1 MRPLHFLAFFL
12 LLFSILRAQTALNKS
27 SQAGL
32 VFIYHNDS
40 IKRLDFQTGTISFLS
55 QNEWSTCGTLPEL
68 PDLFREHAH
77 PQPTVIQTLDT
88 TLISFS
94 GSGVVYIVKKNGSVE
109 RHDRTYFSG
118 YNFGALKYFNGST
131 LWSLGGYGLWRVTDH
146 ALHYDPE
153 LREWERQIMSPN
165 IIEGFGDGFYS
176 VLAPNKL
183 RMVVSSR
190 VEFNGLEVVNSVY
203 DVDLVEHTYRYVGS
217 PRLNLDLFNNQDQL
231 GFSAANNA
239 WNIVFEG
246 NKTLLANLAENKLYQ
261 TKINATQSRPFDGMC
276 GILVHPRGILLIE
289 TASTATNQHVKI
301 VRTTMDNLVQQP
313 DNVDLGA
320 IYEPTWIAQIRSN
333 IKLIL
338 SIILSVGGLAALI
351 VRYQRGRPVSE
362 QTYAHA
368 LSSSQRIVFKHL
380 MLLPPDQSITTNEL
394 NQLLSLEDK
403 TWDNQRKIRST
414 VLQELE
420 EKGMQYLGVPSFIER
435 ISSDEDRRIRRYRI
449 KPELRDDLTS
459 VLKYV

>member
-1 MRPLHFLAFFL
+1 VRTHRFLVYFL
-12 LLFSILRAQTALNKS
+12 LLFSTLRAQTSLNKS

-32 VFIYHNDS
+32 AFVYHNDS

-55 QNEWSTCGTLPEL
+55 QNEWSSCGTLPEL
-68 PDLFREHAH
+68 PELFREHAH

-94 GSGVVYIVKKNGSVE
+94 GSGVVYTIKKNGSVE

-118 YNFGALKYFNGST
+118 YNFGALKYFNGTT

-146 ALHYDPE
+146 ALYYDPA
-153 LREWERQIMSPN
+153 LREWDRQIMSPN

-176 VLAPNKL
+176 ALAPNKL

-190 VEFNGLEVVNSVY
+190 TEFNGADVVNSVY
-203 DVDLVEHTYRYVGS
+203 EVDLTKHTYRYIGS
-217 PRLNLDLFNNQDQL
+217 PKHNLDLFNNQDQL
-231 GFSAANNA
+231 GFSAANNG

-261 TKINATQSRPFDGMC
+261 TKINSTQSRPFDGMC
-276 GILVHPRGILLIE
+276 GILVHPRGVLLIE

-301 VRTTMDNLVQQP
+301 VRTTMDELIKQP
-313 DNVDLGA
+313 DNIDLGA
-320 IYEPTWIAQIRSN
+320 IFEPTWIAQIRSN
-333 IKLIL
+333 VKLIL

-351 VRYQRGRPVSE
+351 VRYQRARPVAE
-362 QTYAHA
+362 QTYANA
-368 LSSSQRIVFKHL
+368 LSSAQRIVFRHL

-394 NQLLSLEDK
+394 NSLLSLEDK

-414 VLQELE
+414 VLQEIE
-420 EKGMQYLGVPSFIER
+420 EKGLQFLGVPSFIER
-435 ISSDEDRRIRRYRI
+435 ISSEDDRRIRRYRI